1 VTNHVSDGAMD
12 EVRAVRRAPGVIL
25 GLGFGGF
32 ADGIVL
38 HQIVQWHNMG
48 SAILPP
54 TTMEAMKRNM
64 MWDGW
69 FHVATLVLC
78 LAGVFMLL
86 GLARRNHELPKPR
99 MLVGQMLSGWGI
111 FNLGEGIIDHH
122 LLGLH
127 HVRDMPVHVPLYDYL
142 FLGLAGGGLIL
153 LGVGLARDN
162 RPRGPV

>member
-1 VTNHVSDGAMD
+1 ME

-38 HQIVQWHNMG
+38 HQIAQWHNMG

-86 GLARRNHELPKPR
+86 GLARRNHELPTPR
-99 MLVGQMLSGWGI
+99 MLVGQMVSGWGTSI
-111 FNLGEGIIDHH
+111 SGRASSTTTCSDCTTCATCRHTYPSTTICFSGWREAD
-122 LLGLH
+122 
-127 HVRDMPVHVPLYDYL
+127 
-142 FLGLAGGGLIL
+142 
-153 LGVGLARDN
+153 
-162 RPRGPV
+162 